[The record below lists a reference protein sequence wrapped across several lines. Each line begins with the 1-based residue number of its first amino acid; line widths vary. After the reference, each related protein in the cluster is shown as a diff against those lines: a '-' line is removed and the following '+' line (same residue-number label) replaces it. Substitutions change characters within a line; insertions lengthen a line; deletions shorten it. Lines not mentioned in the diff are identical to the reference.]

1 MIVPSIRE
9 NRWHAFNEKSGCESN
24 VYPLDEHK
32 YFFSLY
38 QLEGVDT
45 PIRGI
50 HFFVDLIG

>member
-50 HFFVDLIG
+50 HFFLSI